1 MKEIYGYKES
11 MPLKIIIWF
20 LIVITMGL
28 LRLVLY
34 WKPHWFLKLTHKR
47 CNLDIAEKVLLI
59 VIFEFFVIHILK
71 LT

>member
-34 WKPHWFLKLTHKR
+34 WKPQWFLKLTHKK

-59 VIFEFFVIHILK
+59 VIFEIFVIDISK